1 MDFYYII
8 YIIYDQRSQ
17 DSSDLIQIDLILF
30 VINMQSPYVGIDIDK
45 TVGTFHFCIAMFIY
59 KKIYIIYYNIYNLI
73 EFVGQNNKINLKNLK
88 I

>member
-1 MDFYYII
+1 
-8 YIIYDQRSQ
+8 
-17 DSSDLIQIDLILF
+17 
-30 VINMQSPYVGIDIDK
+30 MQSPYVGIDIDK